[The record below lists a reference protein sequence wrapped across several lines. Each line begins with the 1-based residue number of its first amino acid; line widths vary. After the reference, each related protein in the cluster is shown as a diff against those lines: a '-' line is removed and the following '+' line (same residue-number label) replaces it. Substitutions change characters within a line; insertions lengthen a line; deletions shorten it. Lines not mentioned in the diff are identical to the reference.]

1 MTNTIFTKFYD
12 APKINKKEILRYM
25 GCKNNT
31 EDIDSLID
39 DCLHET
45 LSKLSYKVCY
55 RQFAICQ
62 NENSLNLSFMTINSH
77 DLSKNLKGCENIIV
91 FAATIGIEVDRLIS
105 KYGKISPAKSLC
117 IQAIGAERIESL
129 CNTFNNDIK
138 SQLAEKNLFTRPR
151 FSPGY
156 GDLPLTVQKDFFRVL
171 DCTRKIGLSLN
182 DSLLMSPSKSVT
194 AIIGI
199 CKEKTGC
206 SLENTCD
213 NCKKQNCSFRR

>member
-25 GCKNNT
+25 GCKNNA

-138 SQLAEKNLFTRPR
+138 SQLAGKKSFYTSKVQPR
-151 FSPGY
+151 I
-156 GDLPLTVQKDFFRVL
+156 R
-171 DCTRKIGLSLN
+171 
-182 DSLLMSPSKSVT
+182 
-194 AIIGI
+194 
-199 CKEKTGC
+199 
-206 SLENTCD
+206 
-213 NCKKQNCSFRR
+213 

>member
-1 MTNTIFTKFYD
+1 
-12 APKINKKEILRYM
+12 
-25 GCKNNT
+25 
-31 EDIDSLID
+31 
-39 DCLHET
+39 
-45 LSKLSYKVCY
+45 
-55 RQFAICQ
+55 
-62 NENSLNLSFMTINSH
+62 MTINSH

-182 DSLLMSPSKSVT
+182 DSLLMSPSKSVR
-194 AIIGI
+194 
-199 CKEKTGC
+199 CV
-206 SLENTCD
+206 
-213 NCKKQNCSFRR
+213 